1 MLKAFNPKT
10 IAPPQGKYQMAIEV
24 PAAARTLHISG
35 QVGVLPD
42 GTLAKG
48 FDAQADAVWANL
60 KAVLAE
66 AGMTFDDLVK
76 VTIILVD
83 KAHIGPSRD
92 ARERALGTHRRPAST
107 LLVIPAL
114 ASPDYLIEIEA
125 VAAKA

>member
-10 IAPPQGKYQMAIEV
+10 IAPPQGKYQMAIEI
-24 PAAARTLHISG
+24 PAGARTLHISG

-42 GTLAKG
+42 GKMAQG
-48 FDAQADAVWANL
+48 FDAQADAVWSNL
-60 KAVLAE
+60 KAILAD

-92 ARERALGTHRRPAST
+92 ARERNLGSARRPAST

>member
-1 MLKAFNPKT
+1 MLKAFNPAK
-10 IAPPQGKYQMAIEV
+10 IAPPQGKYQHAIEV
-24 PAAARTLHISG
+24 PAAARTLFISG

-42 GTLAKG
+42 GTMAKG

-60 KAVLAE
+60 KAILAE

-76 VTIILVD
+76 VTLILVD
-83 KAHIGPSRD
+83 KAHIAPSRD
-92 ARERALGTHRRPAST
+92 ARERALGTARRPAST
-107 LLVIPAL
+107 LLIIDAL